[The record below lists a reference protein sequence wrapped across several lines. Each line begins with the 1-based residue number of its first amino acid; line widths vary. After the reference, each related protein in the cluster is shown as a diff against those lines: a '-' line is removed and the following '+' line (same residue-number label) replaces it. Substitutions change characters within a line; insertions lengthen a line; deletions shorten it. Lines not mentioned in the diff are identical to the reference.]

1 MLPELWHRIK
11 ISFNPYS
18 YHEIADEEM
27 RTTLTHVPL
36 MVGVGFLIWL
46 ILVVPTLLTLAD
58 SIESQLSSFTK
69 FELGGTVEAV
79 DSFGLPLNNPK
90 FVIDLT
96 QERRIEK
103 ETVLLTKQY
112 FYFNTLGGAKRIP
125 INKITHPLEYRA
137 EFAEFSLLAF
147 LFFLPSIL
155 FYGYLG
161 FLVKY
166 ALIIGIT
173 LAVVLFT
180 CKVLLIIGMP
190 VRRIINVTIYAA
202 TPMVLLETI
211 VAPLKDALLFP
222 LFDVMGV
229 NFYALSL
236 GIYLGLVISGLYAV
250 EHAELKASD
259 GSWNF

>member
-11 ISFNPYS
+11 ISFNPYR
-18 YHEIADEEM
+18 YHEIADEEL
-27 RTTLTHVPL
+27 RPTLAHVPL
-36 MVGVGFLIWL
+36 AVGVGFLIWL
-46 ILVVPTLLTLAD
+46 VLIVPTLVTLAD

-69 FELGGTVEAV
+69 LEIGGTVEAV
-79 DSFGLPLNNPK
+79 DSVGLPLNNPK
-90 FVIDLT
+90 FVVDLT
-96 QERRIEK
+96 EERRIEK
-103 ETVLLTKQY
+103 EAVLLTKQY
-112 FYFNTLGGAKRIP
+112 FYFNMVGGAKRIP
-125 INKITHPLEYRA
+125 INKITHPLEYKT
-137 EFAEFSLLAF
+137 EFAQFALMLF
-147 LFFLPSIL
+147 LFLLPSIL

-173 LAVVLFT
+173 LGVVLFT

-190 VRRIINVTIYAA
+190 VRRIINVTIYAS
-202 TPMVLLETI
+202 TPMILLETV
-211 VAPLKDALLFP
+211 VAPLKDSLLFP

-229 NFYALSL
+229 KFFALSL

-250 EHAELKASD
+250 EHAELKSD